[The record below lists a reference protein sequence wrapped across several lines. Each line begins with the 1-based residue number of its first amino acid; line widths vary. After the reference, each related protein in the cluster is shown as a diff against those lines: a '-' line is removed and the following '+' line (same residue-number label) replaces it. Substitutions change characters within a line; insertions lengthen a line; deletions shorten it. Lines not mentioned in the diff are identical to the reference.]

1 MVEYALLWKN
11 HPFNYHDLPSYSHHC
26 SRFMLICP
34 CLDMVRHSEPV
45 MLMPRLEPDNTLLG
59 GKVYSAF
66 ATMVVVEEID
76 EF

>member
-1 MVEYALLWKN
+1 
-11 HPFNYHDLPSYSHHC
+11 
-26 SRFMLICP
+26 
-34 CLDMVRHSEPV
+34 MVRHSEPV